1 VLLKRHGVY
10 HFVITASGMLRR
22 AVDDVAWMKRL
33 LPHRLVHAIEASC
46 AYSRIHSCESIDLN
60 GIGRLMAGCPP
71 GREGRAGGGRCP
83 NLGSFGWGTWAGGH
97 AAVADRGRG
106 PVRPRRGGDL
116 LGEGPG
122 RSLDLALWA
131 DRDVVPADWPTRV
144 FTPKQW
150 DALSQP
156 PLDVDERPSLW

>member
-1 VLLKRHGVY
+1 MPLWQTEAEALSAHD
-10 HFVITASGMLRR
+10 A
-22 AVDDVAWMKRL
+22 A
-33 LPHRLVHAIEASC
+33 AIS
-46 AYSRIHSCESIDLN
+46 
-60 GIGRLMAGCPP
+60 
-71 GREGRAGGGRCP
+71 
-83 NLGSFGWGTWAGGH
+83 WAK
-97 AAVADRGRG
+97 
-106 PVRPRRGGDL
+106 
-116 LGEGPG
+116 GPG